1 MPFSRSSRTFILRTI
16 SLPLQPPSDPD
27 GSFTQLLQLT
37 TDGAAVIRGA
47 HVRLSSILGSLFRP
61 AIFNLCLLKLW
72 LGLAVTHPVHLR
84 ARLQGR
90 RNIRTQVGQMRN
102 RLRRDQNFWMKW
114 RTPRQGSRFT
124 WSLSLR
130 CYLVA
135 PRVAHLQ
142 RPTCKSRV
150 PSIAS
155 KFEMHSCAHIDVELL
170 IRPCLVERAVFE

>member
-1 MPFSRSSRTFILRTI
+1 MLRAI
-16 SLPLQPPSDPD
+16 PLPPQPPSDPD

-37 TDGAAVIRGA
+37 TDGAAYISGA
-47 HVRLSSILGSLFRP
+47 HVRLSNIFGSLFR
-61 AIFNLCLLKLW
+61 AATFDLCISMVW
-72 LGLAVTHPVHLR
+72 LGLAVIHPVHLR
-84 ARLQGR
+84 ARLQGK

-114 RTPRQGSRFT
+114 RTPKQGRWFT

-142 RPTCKSRV
+142 RPNYRSRV
-150 PSIAS
+150 SSITS
-155 KFEMHSCAHIDVELL
+155 KFEMPILSGYFLGQNW
-170 IRPCLVERAVFE
+170 P